1 MSRCLR
7 EWAFSSTY
15 GKSGGAVWVG
25 EERRGEE
32 RYPCIHSLGVRRAA
46 GGGQRRRSQRTKAAQ
61 EPWSSQDNHEPSLL
75 PHSLTRVPL
84 VQPSSLSPSHC
95 ALDIRSS
102 LRSLPLPCIRLA
114 SSYPCRLVVSL
125 SRRLVTPPV
134 TLTHHRAVCLLHLHC
149 AFVARPPNHLCRMP
163 PSL

>member
-1 MSRCLR
+1 MDRLVYI
-7 EWAFSSTY
+7 W
-15 GKSGGAVWVG
+15 AVWWSSLGRG
-25 EERRGEE
+25 EERRGTLVSAALA
-32 RYPCIHSLGVRRAA
+32 CGGRRAA

-61 EPWSSQDNHEPSLL
+61 EPWSSQYDHEPSLL

-95 ALDIRSS
+95 VLDIRSS
-102 LRSLPLPCIRLA
+102 LRPLPLPCIRLA

-149 AFVARPPNHLCRMP
+149 AFVARPQNHLCRMP

>member
-46 GGGQRRRSQRTKAAQ
+46 GGGQRRRSQRTKALEQSRQPRAFLA
-61 EPWSSQDNHEPSLL
+61 PSL

-149 AFVARPPNHLCRMP
+149 AFVAGPQNRLCRMP